1 VRREKLAVACVNKR
15 VCRGEYNVMTTRLC
29 DRCGQLIDEKAL
41 RYIAKI
47 QVYAAY
53 DPLNIDFGDAT
64 RDRSKEIQAVLKSCE
79 GLSEEELMRDVYV
92 EFQFDLCRAC
102 QRSYVQDPL
111 SPANE
116 TE

>member
-1 VRREKLAVACVNKR
+1 
-15 VCRGEYNVMTTRLC
+15 MTTRLC
-29 DRCGQLIDEKAL
+29 DRCGQLIEERSL

-53 DPLNIDFGDAT
+53 DPLNIDFEDAT
-64 RDRSKEIQAVLKSCE
+64 RDHTEEIRAILKSCE

-102 QRSYVQDPL
+102 QRSYLKDPL
-111 SPANE
+111 PAPDE